1 VRHHASQVMVEPAS
15 IFPTRVGKRI
25 PRFASLF
32 HEGETA
38 DGGTG
43 QAVAMRIVDSE
54 GPLHWM
60 ALVEGF

>member
-1 VRHHASQVMVEPAS
+1 MAEKTVR
-15 IFPTRVGKRI
+15 
-25 PRFASLF
+25 RFASLF

-43 QAVAMRIVDSE
+43 WTVAMRVVDSE